1 MENSGRI
8 GFNERAKNDML
19 TYIIFICPV
28 TSAPFTSRFPK
39 NSGQWVRHVKYVS
52 KHAFA
57 FSTLLWHAYKKI
69 TASNSKIQTKTNT
82 QMWEICYGHDL
93 CEADKLCE
101 DLWFFQKLF
110 KFYQF
115 IADLDVNFDST
126 IQFKSLNMNKR
137 RTFCT
142 IRFGADL
149 RVCKQHMVMQVKQK
163 WNINVNELKKR
174 CYNFCKWLQTENE
187 SQSQRMYRC

>member
-1 MENSGRI
+1 MP
-8 GFNERAKNDML
+8 L
-19 TYIIFICPV
+19 
-28 TSAPFTSRFPK
+28 PFQRYCGMRTRKSLLPILKYKRKRTPK
-39 NSGQWVRHVKYVS
+39 CEK
-52 KHAFA
+52 FA
-57 FSTLLWHAYKKI
+57 
-69 TASNSKIQTKTNT
+69 
-82 QMWEICYGHDL
+82 ICYGYDL

-101 DLWFFQKLF
+101 DLWFFQKPF

-149 RVCKQHMVMQVKQK
+149 RVCKQHMVMQVEQK